1 MSVFKYYLNDTEYTP
16 INTGD
21 FTLDKQLVTES
32 GAYHYIQE
40 LNGTVDYDGAAY
52 QYIMNHG
59 ECQKIVFKIVEFC
72 GNDSFTIYEG
82 FFTIRNVENDS
93 DKKIAKCTI
102 TEDSLYECLT
112 RNYDRKFNFL
122 EVGNIVST
130 TYEDTSK
137 FEFLVYSPANTSFPP
152 DYPFY
157 GAYIQIQPFGSPY
170 LLFAVHCRE
179 VRTTYC
185 QGGEPQA
192 PSGTGWQV
200 LIDSCNSKGTTTWW
214 RRPPVFDAPFLLL
227 ANFTQ
232 TTCIPPC
239 TPPTPPV
246 TAANEDWLLMDT
258 VTTGGST
265 FGFWIDYNAIKGTEY
280 NLNNGRL
287 LTEVIDYG
295 LNKVGCS
302 ELDLQSLFL
311 RDSVNP
317 VTLNSP
323 SSTQGIQL
331 HALSDIKDPNA
342 TEPATREDVT
352 IKELLE
358 GYISGKLNCFWYI
371 DEGTKRL
378 IIEHYNDLFNQ
389 GSLDITKY
397 QVNKNKY
404 SYDNSDLPKAEEFP
418 SLDSSIDFTGVDI
431 IFDNNCSKDVKAY
444 PTDKFY
450 SEIEAIVNNPD
461 EYGNDGIVVI
471 TPDSSQP
478 LSTRAEIGAITGDY
492 RPNMPQAM
500 ANLQD
505 KFWKYYRPFDNGEM
519 NFQDDVFTKSRPDK
533 VLEDI
538 VISNCCWFSFN
549 PRYRFI
555 GNNFS
560 NGQLQTASLNFKT
573 KQITLSIKY
582 KD

>member
-93 DKKIAKCTI
+93 DKKIAKCAI

-130 TYEDTSK
+130 TYEDTPLY
-137 FEFLVYSPANTSFPP
+137 EFQIILPNNLFTPGDLA
-152 DYPFY
+152 FY
-157 GAYIQIQPFGSPY
+157 GSEIVGGAGIPVFGLGIATY
-170 LLFAVHCRE
+170 ARE
-179 VRTTYC
+179 IRTTYC

-200 LIDSCNSKGTTTWW
+200 LINSCNSKGTTTWY
-214 RRPPVFDAPFLLL
+214 RKPPILDPVSNSAIFQL
-227 ANFTQ
+227 TS
-232 TTCIPPC
+232 CVPPC
-239 TPPTPPV
+239 TPPLP
-246 TAANEDWLLMDT
+246 ASSGDWYLIDT
-258 VTTGGST
+258 LFFAPTGLNYS
-265 FGFWIDYNAIKGTEY
+265 FWIDYPALTTGLRE
-280 NLNNGRL
+280 LNNGRL

-371 DEGTKRL
+371 DECTKRL

-389 GSLDITKY
+389 GSLDITQY